1 MRHVGPGLAWR
12 EPQPFQAKLPVE
24 PMPPADRTKAQTRWR
39 RKIVSSKND
48 SCGYRLDANSQKM
61 SIS

>member
-1 MRHVGPGLAWR
+1 MRRVGPGLAWR
-12 EPQPFQAKLPVE
+12 ERQPFQAKLPVE
-24 PMPPADRTKAQTRWR
+24 PMLAAVRTGSRTRWR